1 MRYLHALPA
10 LLLTVLL
17 AGPVEAR
24 SAAQAADSSTQ
35 TSKPDPAG
43 IDALDTGSVALAPA
57 EDRKRRFKDCMA
69 IWEPATHMSKREWR
83 RTCNSQLDDVPN
95 L

>member
-1 MRYLHALPA
+1 MRYSHALPA
-10 LLLTVLL
+10 LLIAVLL

-24 SAAQAADSSTQ
+24 SAAQAADTSTQ
-35 TSKPDPAG
+35 SKPDPAG

-57 EDRKRRFKDCMA
+57 EDRKKRFNDCMA
-69 IWEPATHMSKREWR
+69 IWDRATHMTKREWR